1 MDYFKYKGYTGSVE
15 FSATDDCLH
24 GKVLGMTKDSIT
36 YEGETVSE
44 LKSDFQNAV
53 DSYIEGCQELGIAP
67 RKPYSG
73 VLNIRI
79 PSEIHGQVALL
90 AMQQGM
96 TVNALIR
103 DAITQRVGFATKRK
117 RSLAKV

>member
-1 MDYFKYKGYTGSVE
+1 MDYLKYKGYTGCVE
-15 FSATDDCLH
+15 FSAADNCLH

-36 YEGETVSE
+36 YEGETVNE
-44 LKSDFQNAV
+44 LKTDFQNAV
-53 DSYIEGCQELGIAP
+53 DSYIEGCQDLGIAP

-79 PSEIHGQVALL
+79 PSEIHEKVALL

-103 DAITQRVGFATKRK
+103 DAITQKVGL
-117 RSLAKV
+117 SY